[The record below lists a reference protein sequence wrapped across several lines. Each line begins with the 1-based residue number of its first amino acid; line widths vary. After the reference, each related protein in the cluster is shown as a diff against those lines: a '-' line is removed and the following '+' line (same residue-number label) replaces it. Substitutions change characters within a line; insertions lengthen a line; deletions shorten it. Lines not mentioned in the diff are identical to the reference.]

1 MLRWQPPCPKR
12 SGIPWLLLLST
23 LLGGQAASADSTPEY
38 QLKAAYLFNFAKFTE
53 WPAASL
59 PAGAP
64 VTICIAGRDP
74 FGDALAGL
82 ESKMLQ
88 SRPVRV
94 RRGVHA
100 EDLRGCQI
108 VFITDNDER
117 RMQDLLRAAESAST
131 LTLSDIDGFVE
142 QGGMIGLI
150 TRENRILFD
159 VNFDMTHRANVKL
172 SSQVLKLAR
181 SVRGRP

>member
-1 MLRWQPPCPKR
+1 MLRWTLPCLKR
-12 SGIPWLLLLST
+12 SGIPWVLLLAM
-23 LLGGQAASADSTPEY
+23 LLGGQAASADSAPEY

-53 WPAASL
+53 WPPTAL

-64 VTICIAGRDP
+64 VTICVAGRDP

-88 SRPVRV
+88 SRAVRV

-100 EDLRGCQI
+100 EDMRGCQI

-117 RMQDLLRAAESAST
+117 RMQDLLRAAEAAST
-131 LTLSDIDGFVE
+131 LTLSDLDGFVD